1 MVSIVIPSVIA
12 TGSVIDCENSSLTK
26 HKKIK
31 AVIKPLVFPAVYGK
45 TNQVAVIPAHSG
57 QHKSQFI
64 NNN

>member
-1 MVSIVIPSVIA
+1 MKRPRIKTVPLAYS
-12 TGSVIDCENSSLTK
+12 TD
-26 HKKIK
+26 KKIK